1 MKMNKDKKRIVLTT
15 LICLLPII
23 YGLIVWDNL
32 PELVPTHWGA
42 DGEINGYSSKA
53 FAVFG
58 LPVFLAFI
66 NVIVNV
72 AILADPKKANHSDKM
87 KAPVAWFIAIL
98 SLIMVPICL
107 MAAQGIL
114 INVSLITSLIVG
126 IVFLVVGNYLPK
138 CRPNYTIGIKLP
150 WTLASDENWNRTHR
164 FAGYIWTVGSI
175 LCILAALLGQMM
187 LMLPV
192 MILMAVIPCIYSFI
206 LYRKGI

>member
-23 YGLIVWDNL
+23 YGLIVWDKL
-32 PELVPTHWGA
+32 PEQVPTHWGA

-72 AILADPKKANHSDKM
+72 AILADPKRVNHSDKM
-87 KAPVAWFIAIL
+87 KALVAWFVAVL
-98 SLIMVPICL
+98 SLIVVPICL

-114 INVSLITSLIVG
+114 LNVSLIVSLLVG
-126 IVFLVVGNYLPK
+126 VVLLIIGNYLPK
-138 CRPNYTIGIKLP
+138 CKRNYTIGIKLP
-150 WTLASDENWNRTHR
+150 WTLDSDENWNRTHR
-164 FAGYIWTVGSI
+164 LAGYVWTVGSI
-175 LCILAALLGQMM
+175 LCILAALFGQMM

-192 MILMAVIPCIYSFI
+192 VILMTIIPCIYSFI

>member
-23 YGLIVWDNL
+23 YGLIVWDKL
-32 PELVPTHWGA
+32 PEQVPTHWGA

-66 NVIVNV
+66 NVIANV
-72 AILADPKKANHSDKM
+72 AILADPKRVNHSDKM
-87 KAPVAWFIAIL
+87 KALVAWFVAVL
-98 SLIMVPICL
+98 SLIVVPICL

-114 INVSLITSLIVG
+114 LNVSLIVSLLVG
-126 IVFLVVGNYLPK
+126 VVLLIIGNYLPK
-138 CRPNYTIGIKLP
+138 CKRNYTIGIKLP
-150 WTLASDENWNRTHR
+150 WTLDSDENWNRTHR
-164 FAGYIWTVGSI
+164 LAGYVWTVGSI
-175 LCILAALLGQMM
+175 LCILAALFGQMM

-192 MILMAVIPCIYSFI
+192 VILMTIIPCIYSFI

>member
-23 YGLIVWDNL
+23 YGLIVWNNL

-58 LPVFLAFI
+58 FPAFLAFI

-72 AILADPKKANHSDKM
+72 TILADPKKANHSDKM
-87 KAPVAWFIAIL
+87 KAFVAWFIAIL
-98 SLIMVPICL
+98 SLILVPICL
-107 MAAQGIL
+107 MEAQGIL

-164 FAGYIWTVGSI
+164 FAGYVWTVGSI